1 MKFNTICF
9 VVFGAFLSLYA
20 NLLAAQS
27 PFKAGVSVGLNLAQ
41 IDGDHQFGYDKKG
54 FGFGLRGG
62 VVVRKNFDIMTE
74 LLYVQKG
81 ASPKSSQPFD
91 SRRAEIELK
100 YAEVPLLLNYHFQK
114 NDLGFYKWTIQAGA
128 SYGRLLKSTSV
139 VTKKSTLDSMATVSL
154 SQENYKKQDIS
165 FIVGFTYNILSNLGI
180 NLRHTV
186 SLTKLY
192 ENPDFNVPS
201 TTTKRAERYMAFRNY
216 YLSFQIYYDFLAP
229 KIKKPKKKKV
239 LK

>member
-1 MKFNTICF
+1 MIL
-9 VVFGAFLSLYA
+9 ASMSL
-20 NLLAAQS
+20 NSTHLIAQS

-41 IDGDHQFGYDKKG
+41 IDGDHQFGYDKRG

-81 ASPKSSQPFD
+81 ASPKSTQPFD

-100 YAEVPLLLNYHFQK
+100 YAEVPLLFSYHFQK
-114 NDLGFYKWTIQAGA
+114 NDLGFYKWTIQGGA

-139 VTKKSTLDSMATVSL
+139 VTKKSTLDSLATISL
-154 SQENYKKQDIS
+154 SQENYKKHDIS
-165 FIVGFTYNILSNLGI
+165 FIIGFTYNIRSNLGI
-180 NLRHTV
+180 NIRHSV
-186 SLTKLY
+186 SLTTLY
-192 ENPDFNVPS
+192 ENPDFNVP
-201 TTTKRAERYMAFRNY
+201 TTTAKRAERYMEFRNY

>member
-9 VVFGAFLSLYA
+9 IMILALMSLNA
-20 NLLAAQS
+20 TLLTAQS

-41 IDGDHQFGYDKKG
+41 IDGDHQFGYDKRG

-100 YAEVPLLLNYHFQK
+100 YAEVPLLLNYHFKK
-114 NDLGFYKWTIQAGA
+114 NDLGFYKWTIQIGA

-139 VTKKSTLDSMATVSL
+139 VTKKSMLDSMATVSL

-165 FIVGFTYNILSNLGI
+165 FIVGAAYNIRSNLGI
-180 NLRHTV
+180 SIRHTV
-186 SLTKLY
+186 SITKMY
-192 ENPDFNVPS
+192 ENPDFNVP
-201 TTTKRAERYMAFRNY
+201 TTTAKRAERYMEFRNY